1 MSTVLQYSAIIE
13 LMCVGGNDYRFTES
27 QQGGWQIAY
36 GEAGDCYSVIDCPQG
51 QFKINLKGTG
61 LSVSPKTRW
70 LVQGNK
76 ATKHIERSHV
86 RHTSAVLP

>member
-1 MSTVLQYSAIIE
+1 MIWLIDFVSNLKA
-13 LMCVGGNDYRFTES
+13 NDFRFAETRD
-27 QQGGWQIAY
+27 GGWQIAY
-36 GEAGDCYSVIDCPQG
+36 GEAGDCYSVVDCPQG

-76 ATKHIERSHV
+76 ATKQIERLDVSYQ
-86 RHTSAVLP
+86 SFEYLKISL

>member
-1 MSTVLQYSAIIE
+1 LKA
-13 LMCVGGNDYRFTES
+13 NDFRFAETRD
-27 QQGGWQIAY
+27 GGWQIAY
-36 GEAGDCYSVIDCPQG
+36 GEAGDCYSVVDCPQG

-76 ATKHIERSHV
+76 ATKQIERLDVSYQ
-86 RHTSAVLP
+86 SFEYLKISL